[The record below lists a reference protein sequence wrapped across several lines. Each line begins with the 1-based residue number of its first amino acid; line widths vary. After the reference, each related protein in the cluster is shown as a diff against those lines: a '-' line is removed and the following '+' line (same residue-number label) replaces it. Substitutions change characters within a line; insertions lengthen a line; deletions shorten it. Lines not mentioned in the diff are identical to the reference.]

1 MASAWQKDRPNARGQ
16 LRSTV
21 YFRDRDTGETVTDG
35 TYPKKIAAERVR
47 ALLTRLDDP
56 GFNNPKQGRE
66 PFRVFAEKWFAAR
79 PGDGLDTEDPPIPR
93 LPAAAGPRRRT
104 AGPHRPIPRPGVDRG
119 TGRPGRPR
127 RQDLGARDDPLLVL
141 DAVDDHEVVRVV
153 PINLREPHWY
163 KGTVNLSGKGV
174 DVRVFLTLDQLEEFL
189 ATVAAQ
195 MPYWSR

>member
-1 MASAWQKDRPNARGQ
+1 M
-16 LRSTV
+16 
-21 YFRDRDTGETVTDG
+21 
-35 TYPKKIAAERVR
+35 
-47 ALLTRLDDP
+47 
-56 GFNNPKQGRE
+56 
-66 PFRVFAEKWFAAR
+66 
-79 PGDGLDTEDPPIPR
+79 
-93 LPAAAGPRRRT
+93 
-104 AGPHRPIPRPGVDRG
+104 
-119 TGRPGRPR
+119 
-127 RQDLGARDDPLLVL
+127 L